1 MKKLFVLLLTSL
13 YSSILLAGGLVT
25 NLDQSAMFTRFQC
38 RDASLDVDAAFYNPA
53 GLVHMNDG
61 FYLSLNNNSMGQLK
75 MITTEYENLT
85 DGQKDFTGKVG
96 LPVFPATYAVY
107 KTGRFAFS
115 FAANPIGGEG
125 KTKYSEGL
133 PSDELYM
140 SDAVQVVRNTL
151 TIVNDLVVAA
161 TSEDRNYDNITAYE
175 LELATETK
183 NLIMGYQGNVAFQIN
198 PYISVAAGARV
209 VHAIKWVRTELKD
222 YFIVGNSTLGS
233 FKLNPA
239 VYARSLSFLLDPI
252 ATNTLDDL
260 ADEVERREQE
270 IETDVSMSGVGIT
283 PIISINYAPSLST
296 NLSFKYE
303 FRTNLD
309 ILTKVNNGK
318 DGSGDIYKDGSK
330 VIADIPAML
339 SLGITRIPGNRLMYY
354 AGIHYYFDKP
364 IDFDGYENINI
375 EMIEKNSYEFGF
387 GAEYKINS
395 KYRISSGLLFTRP
408 GVNAEYQNEKRY
420 AIPSNTIGAGI
431 GLRLSPLIDLNIG
444 GSYTLYKLTEANY
457 DYSTEDGEPATVN
470 VSQYYDKRTW
480 IFSVGVDF
488 LFGEQ

>member
-1 MKKLFVLLLTSL
+1 MKKLFVLLLASL

-38 RDASLDVDAAFYNPA
+38 RDATLDVDAAFYNPA

-61 FYLSLNNNSMGQLK
+61 FYLSLNNNTMGQLK

-85 DGQKDFTGKVG
+85 DGQKDFDGKVG
-96 LPVFPATYAVY
+96 VPVFPATYAVY

-115 FAANPIGGEG
+115 FAANPIGGDG

-133 PSDELYM
+133 PSSELYM

-151 TIVNDLVVAA
+151 SIVNDLVVAA
-161 TSEDRNYDNITAYE
+161 TSVDGDYDNITGYE
-175 LELATETK
+175 LELATESK

-209 VHAIKWVRTELKD
+209 VHANKWVRSEVKD
-222 YFIVGNSTLGS
+222 YFIVGNNALGS
-233 FKLNPA
+233 FKINPA
-239 VYARSLSFLLDPI
+239 DYSRFLSFLLDSI
-252 ATNTLDDL
+252 ATKPLDDL
-260 ADEVERREQE
+260 ADDVERREQD
-270 IETDVSMSGVGIT
+270 IETDVSFSGVGVT
-283 PIISINYAPSLST
+283 PIISINYAPSLTT
-296 NLSFKYE
+296 NISFKYE
-303 FRTNLD
+303 FKTNLD

-318 DGSGDIYKDGSK
+318 DGNSGEYKDGAT

-339 SLGITRIPGNRLMYY
+339 SLGITRIPTNRLMFY

-375 EMIEKNSYEFGF
+375 DMIEKNSYEFGF
-387 GAEYKINS
+387 GGEYKINS
-395 KYRISSGLLFTRP
+395 KYRISSGVLITRP

-431 GLRLSPLIDLNIG
+431 GLRLSSLIDLNIG
-444 GSYTLYKLTEANY
+444 GSYTLYKLTEAGY
-457 DYSTEDGEPATVN
+457 EYTPEDGETASVN
-470 VSQYYDKRTW
+470 VSQYYDTRTW
-480 IFSVGVDF
+480 ILSVGVDF